1 MYLEYWN
8 LREDPFQN
16 VEDARFAYL
25 SDQHHEGLARLVYLV
40 QNRRLGGVLT
50 GPYGVGKTMVLQLL
64 AQQLSQEGDTHFVKM
79 DYIAASSAALARYLL
94 SSMGYDDGRLEQVH
108 EAMDGIR
115 ILRKDQRSLTH
126 TTLVLDEAQAIR
138 DPEVYHFLHLLTNIS
153 LLNAAGQP
161 SGAAFTIILSG
172 YDDMTT
178 LLATDESLC
187 QRLQLYWQLEPL
199 DARQTLEYVQHR
211 IRVAGGD
218 IWIFEAPAL
227 DRLHE
232 AAGGLPRKINNICD
246 IALMLGYAANVRH
259 IDADIMGQA
268 IHDALLPMAKSPPRI
283 NIDQQNEPGAEDG
296 Q

>member
-16 VEDARFAYL
+16 VEDTRFAYL

-64 AQQLSQEGDTHFVKM
+64 AQQLQSEGQTQFVKM

-94 SSMGYDDGRLEQVH
+94 SAMGYAEDRLTQVN
-108 EAMDGIR
+108 EAMDAIR
-115 ILRKDQRSLTH
+115 ILRKDQRKLTH

-138 DPEVYHFLHLLTNIS
+138 DAEVYHFLHLLTNMS
-153 LLNAAGQP
+153 LLDGQGHP

-187 QRLQLYWQLEPL
+187 QRLQLFWQLEPL

-218 IWIFEAPAL
+218 MWIFESDAL
-227 DRLHE
+227 ETLHN
-232 AAGGLPRKINNICD
+232 AANGIPRKINNICD

-259 IDADIMGQA
+259 IDRAIMEQA
-268 IHDALLPMAKSPPRI
+268 IEDALLPVDKYKAQGKDEEI
-283 NIDQQNEPGAEDG
+283 TQ
-296 Q
+296 

>member
-16 VEDARFAYL
+16 VEDTRFAYL

-64 AQQLSQEGDTHFVKM
+64 AQQLQSEGQTQYVKM

-94 SSMGYDDGRLEQVH
+94 SSMGYDENRMAQVN

-115 ILRKDQRSLTH
+115 ILRKDQRKLTH
-126 TTLVLDEAQAIR
+126 TTLVLDEAQAIN
-138 DPEVYHFLHLLTNIS
+138 DAEVYHFLHLLTNMS
-153 LLNAAGQP
+153 LLDNQGHP
-161 SGAAFTIILSG
+161 SGAAFTIILAG
-172 YDDMTT
+172 YSDMTS
-178 LLATDESLC
+178 LLSTDESLC
-187 QRLQLYWQLEPL
+187 QRLQLFWQLEPL
-199 DARQTLEYVQHR
+199 DAQQTLEYVQHR

-218 IWIFEAPAL
+218 MWIFEAEAL
-227 DRLHE
+227 ETLHAT
-232 AAGGLPRKINNICD
+232 AAGIPRKINNICD

-259 IDADIMGQA
+259 IDSAIMEQA
-268 IHDALLPMAKSPPRI
+268 IQDAILP
-283 NIDQQNEPGAEDG
+283 IDKYRQQNNPSEEDK
-296 Q
+296 